1 MSEFEQ
7 MMAEIDVPEEIAQQ
21 LSDAATNGEILA
33 VWKKLAPAVDK
44 CMIDASTAA
53 GVCAMG
59 MMVAYVG
66 DQLSQNV
73 KFGKSPEDV
82 GENVHPNFCIMAI
95 ALIAVNTLKAS
106 RAALELAKKEDG
118 DGNEET
124 SKKEGQEKGSKKE
137 GQKKGADGDQ
147 AGGNSEQAGS
157 DS

>member
-7 MMAEIDVPEEIAQQ
+7 MMAEINVPEEIAQQ
-21 LSDAATNGEILA
+21 LSDSATNGEILA
-33 VWKKLAPAVDK
+33 VWEKLAPAVDK

-106 RAALELAKKEDG
+106 RAALELAKKGDG
-118 DGNEET
+118 DGGKKGGKENGKEKSGSQET
-124 SKKEGQEKGSKKE
+124 EKGVE
-137 GQKKGADGDQ
+137 T
-147 AGGNSEQAGS
+147 GS
-157 DS
+157 DAESS